1 MATITITFA
10 NPVNNSLQALADLG
24 ADTSARDAVYFKE
37 QNTET
42 IHYVGECTAISA
54 DKKTITV
61 DVGSG
66 TTRQT
71 PGTSDFV
78 FFGKNNNISSSA
90 LLGYYAEVT
99 MKTTETTEMEL
110 FSVGSIISESSK

>member
-1 MATITITFA
+1 MATITITFT
-10 NPVNNSLQALADLG
+10 NPVNSSLQALANT
-24 ADTSARDAVYFKE
+24 ASRDSIYFKDSAGS
-37 QNTET
+37 T
-42 IHYVGECTAISA
+42 HFVGECTAISS

-61 DVGSG
+61 DVGSS

-78 FFGKNNNISSSA
+78 FFGKNNKIGSSA
-90 LLGYYAEVT
+90 LLGYFAEVT
-99 MKTTETTEMEL
+99 MKTGNSTEMEL

>member
-10 NPVNNSLQALADLG
+10 NEVNTSLQALT
-24 ADTSARDAVYFKE
+24 DTASRDNVFFKDTAG
-37 QNTET
+37 N
-42 IHYVGECTAISA
+42 IHFVGECTNISA

-71 PGTSDFV
+71 PTTSDFV
-78 FFGKNNNISSSA
+78 FFGKNNKINSSA
-90 LLGYYAEVT
+90 LLGYFAEVT

-110 FSVGSIISESSK
+110 FSVGANISESSK